1 VRTRLRNF
9 GVFSLSAIDL
19 FASAMGAFIIISL
32 ILMPDYQKEVRL
44 EGHFN
49 YIEQLAREAEARLDE
64 SEQGMKERLEALR
77 AAQTLHQQMQNEQ
90 EIITSE
96 VAILQSK
103 LADASQP
110 PPPPPEAEPVTD
122 PESSSLVTFRF
133 LGLKTD
139 KTKFLL
145 MVDLNGY
152 LGQYE
157 SLMEETVQRALDS
170 LQPGFEFS
178 VLAFQQVDSGP
189 RFLHWP
195 VNGELTPVSSQNRRE
210 ANAFVRGLSGQYAGS
225 SSLSA
230 AFAEAF
236 SSDAEAII
244 LISDGLPNPSFNEN
258 LPPAALVREITLSNT
273 GSKEIHA
280 VMLGDYFKYR
290 GTVEFM
296 EALARAN
303 AGGFLALAQ

>member
-1 VRTRLRNF
+1 MRTRLRNF

-64 SEQGMKERLEALR
+64 SEQGMKDRLEALR
-77 AAQTLHQQMQNEQ
+77 AAQTLHQQMLSEQ
-90 EIITSE
+90 EIVTSE
-96 VAILQSK
+96 IAILQAK
-103 LADASQP
+103 LAEARQP
-110 PPPPPEAEPVTD
+110 PSPMPKAEPIPD
-122 PESSSLVTFRF
+122 PDSSNLVTFRF
-133 LGLKTD
+133 LGLKTE

-157 SLMEETVQRALDS
+157 SLMEETVERALES
-170 LQPGFEFS
+170 LQPGFQFS
-178 VLAFQQVDSGP
+178 VLAFQQIDSGP

-195 VNGELTPVSSQNRRE
+195 NDSELVPVSQKNRSE
-210 ANAFVRGLSGQYAGS
+210 ASRFIHDLSGQYAGS

-236 SSDAEAII
+236 RSEADAII
-244 LISDGLPNPSFNEN
+244 LISDGLPNPVFNKN
-258 LPPAALVREITLSNT
+258 LPPNALMREITLANT
-273 GSKEIHA
+273 EHKEIHA

-296 EALARAN
+296 ESLARAN
-303 AGGFLALAQ
+303 DGGFLALAQ

>member
-1 VRTRLRNF
+1 MRTRLRNF

-64 SEQGMKERLEALR
+64 SEQGMRDRLEALR
-77 AAQTLHQQMQNEQ
+77 AAQTLNQQMLSEQ

-96 VAILQSK
+96 VTMLEAR
-103 LADASQP
+103 LAEARQP
-110 PPPPPEAEPVTD
+110 PPPPPEAEPV
-122 PESSSLVTFRF
+122 PEPVNENLVTFRF

-157 SLMEETVQRALDS
+157 SLMEETVERALES

-178 VLAFQQVDSGP
+178 VMAFQQVDSGP
-189 RFLHWP
+189 RFLNWPAGGNLVP
-195 VNGELTPVSSQNRRE
+195 VNQANRRE
-210 ANAFVRGLSGQYAGS
+210 ASRFVHDLSGQYAGS

-230 AFAEAF
+230 AFSRAFTSEA
-236 SSDAEAII
+236 DAII
-244 LISDGLPNPSFNEN
+244 LISDGLPNPAFNDN
-258 LPPAALVREITLSNT
+258 LPAAALVREITLSNT
-273 GSKEIHA
+273 ANKEIHA

-296 EALARAN
+296 ESLARAN
-303 AGGFLALAQ
+303 EGGFLALAQ

>member
-1 VRTRLRNF
+1 MRTKLKNF
-9 GVFSLSAIDL
+9 GVFSMSAIDL

-44 EGHFN
+44 EGHLN
-49 YIEQLAREAEARLDE
+49 YIEQLAGEAEARLEE
-64 SEQGMKERLEALR
+64 SEQGMRERLEALR
-77 AAQTLHQQMQNEQ
+77 AAQTLHQQMVSEQ

-96 VAILQSK
+96 VAILQAR
-103 LADASQP
+103 LAEARQP
-110 PPPPPEAEPVTD
+110 PPPAPEAEPI
-122 PESSSLVTFRF
+122 PEPETTNMVTFRF
-133 LGLKTD
+133 LGLKTE

-145 MVDLNGY
+145 LVDLNGY

-157 SLMEETVQRALDS
+157 TLMEETVERALES
-170 LQPGFEFS
+170 LQPGFEFG
-178 VLAFQQVDSGP
+178 VLAFQQIDSGP

-195 VNGELTPVSSQNRRE
+195 ESGELTQVNSRTRRAAGE
-210 ANAFVRGLSGQYAGS
+210 FIHGLSGQYAGS

-236 SSDAEAII
+236 TRDAEAII
-244 LISDGLPNPSFNEN
+244 LISDGLPNPAFNNN
-258 LPPAALVREITLSNT
+258 LPPGALMREITLSNT
-273 GSKEIHA
+273 DNREIHA

-296 EALARAN
+296 ESLARAN
-303 AGGFLALAQ
+303 SGGFLALAQ

>member
-1 VRTRLRNF
+1 MRTRIRSF

-64 SEQGMKERLEALR
+64 SEQGMQDRLEALR
-77 AAQTLHQQMQNEQ
+77 SAQTLHQQMVAEQ

-96 VAILQSK
+96 VATLQAR
-103 LADASQP
+103 LANAQQP
-110 PPPPPEAEPVTD
+110 PPPQSEAEPV
-122 PESSSLVTFRF
+122 PEPVNSNQVTFRF
-133 LGLKTD
+133 LGLKTE

-145 MVDLNGY
+145 MVDMNGY

-157 SLMEETVQRALDS
+157 TLMEQTVKRALDS
-170 LQPGFEFS
+170 LQPGFEFG
-178 VLAFQQVDSGP
+178 VMAFQQVDSGP
-189 RFLHWP
+189 RFMYWPSDGELMP
-195 VNGELTPVSSQNRRE
+195 VNSANRSQAIR
-210 ANAFVRGLSGQYAGS
+210 FVQDLSGQYAGS

-230 AFAEAF
+230 AFEEVFQSEAEAM
-236 SSDAEAII
+236 I
-244 LISDGLPNPSFNEN
+244 LFSDGLPNPNFNKD
-258 LPPAALVREITLSNT
+258 LPPAALVRDITLSNT
-273 GSKEIHA
+273 GNKEIHA

-296 EALARAN
+296 ESLARAN